1 MLPNRTQVVPSSIVV
16 DAEGPSDVK
25 LWSRGRTS

>member
-16 DAEGPSDVK
+16 DAEGRYDLK
-25 LWSRGRTS
+25 LRSRGRTS